1 MKVGRVA
8 LLLTVICAGSLVV
21 CAQAP
26 VAPAQIPGPV
36 ELNAP
41 EPIDLTYVRPTQ
53 ATKLRNYV
61 FDAFGPYP
69 IAGAAVIAGI
79 GQAENT
85 PSAWGQGAAGYGKRF
100 ASDFGIATVTTSTR
114 YGLAEALKE
123 DTLYYRCECKG
134 LLPRLGHSVLSSVTA
149 RHGADGHRA
158 FSVSAFAAPYAGTFA
173 AVYLWYP
180 GNYGARSALRLG
192 NLNLLGDVAQNVL
205 LEFFYSGPHSRLS
218 RMHSNPQAS
227 QTAPASTHE

>member
-1 MKVGRVA
+1 MKAGRVA

-85 PSAWGQGAAGYGKRF
+85 PSAW
-100 ASDFGIATVTTSTR
+100 
-114 YGLAEALKE
+114 
-123 DTLYYRCECKG
+123 
-134 LLPRLGHSVLSSVTA
+134 
-149 RHGADGHRA
+149 
-158 FSVSAFAAPYAGTFA
+158 
-173 AVYLWYP
+173 
-180 GNYGARSALRLG
+180 
-192 NLNLLGDVAQNVL
+192 
-205 LEFFYSGPHSRLS
+205 
-218 RMHSNPQAS
+218 
-227 QTAPASTHE
+227 